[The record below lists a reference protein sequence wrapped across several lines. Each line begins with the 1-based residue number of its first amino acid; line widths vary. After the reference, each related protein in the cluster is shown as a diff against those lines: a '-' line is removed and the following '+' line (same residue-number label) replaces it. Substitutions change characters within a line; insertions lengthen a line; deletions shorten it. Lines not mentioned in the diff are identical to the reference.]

1 MALRL
6 YNSYGRTLLPFKPQ
20 RNKEVR
26 MYTCGPTVW
35 DYAHVGNFRTFLFED
50 LLRRFLEFKGFRV
63 TQVKN
68 ITDVEDRII
77 RGMKEK
83 GLSRKELT
91 TFFEEAFMQDL
102 DTLRI
107 ERAEFYP
114 RATEHIP
121 EMVKLVKT
129 LMKKGFAYRG
139 DDASVYYDISKFK
152 PYGKLSGIKPKEL
165 KVGARVSQDH
175 YEKAEA
181 RDFALWKAWDE
192 DDGEVYWE
200 TELGKGRPGWHI
212 ECSAMSMKY
221 LGESF
226 DIHTGGMDLRFPHH
240 ENEIAQSV
248 AATGK
253 KLARFWLHSEFLSVS
268 GKEMHKSSGNIV
280 KLRDLL
286 KDGWDPLT
294 VRLFLI
300 SAHYRD
306 PINLTQ
312 KALEQAQAE
321 RERLEQFVSRLRQNR
336 RESPSRHAG
345 LANQLLKSFERSM
358 DADLNTPRAF
368 AALFSFV
375 KRANKLMDG
384 EKMGTK
390 EAEEILLAL
399 KRVNGILGIISFEEE
414 GELPPELLALIKE
427 RDEARSVK
435 DFAKADE
442 IRSQLSK
449 RGITVEDT
457 QRGTVWRRETSPV
470 KARVKD
476 KDMEAQDL

>member
-1 MALRL
+1 MPLRL
-6 YNSYGRTLLPFKPQ
+6 YNSYGRKLLAFKPL
-20 RNKEVR
+20 RDKEVR

-50 LLRRFLEFKGFRV
+50 LLRRFLKFKGYRV

-83 GLSRKELT
+83 GLSRKELAA
-91 TFFEEAFMQDL
+91 FFEEAFMQDL

-121 EMVKLVKT
+121 EMVKLIKT
-129 LMKKGFAYRG
+129 LLKMGFAYRG
-139 DDASVYYDISKFK
+139 DDGSTYYDISKFK
-152 PYGKLSGIKPKEL
+152 AYGKLSGIKPKEL

-226 DIHTGGMDLRFPHH
+226 DIHTGGIDLRFPHH
-240 ENEIAQSV
+240 ENEIAQSE
-248 AATGK
+248 AATGRA
-253 KLARFWLHSEFLSVS
+253 LARFWLHSQFLSVS

-286 KDGWDPLT
+286 KEGWDPLT

-306 PINLTQ
+306 PINLTR

-321 RERLEQFVSRLRQNR
+321 RDRLEQFISRLSR
-336 RESPSRHAG
+336 RWEESPPTHEG
-345 LANQLLKSFERSM
+345 LANEFLKSFERSM

-368 AALFSFV
+368 AVLFSFV
-375 KRANKLMDG
+375 KRINTLMDR
-384 EKMGTK
+384 EKMCRRR
-390 EAEEILLAL
+390 ADEILRAL
-399 KRVNGILGIISFEEE
+399 RRVNGVLGIISFEEE
-414 GELPPELLALIKE
+414 KELLPELLALIKE
-427 RDEARSVK
+427 RDAARRVK
-435 DFAKADE
+435 DFARADE
-442 IRSQLSK
+442 IRSALAK
-449 RGITVEDT
+449 RGITLEDT
-457 QRGTVWRRETSPV
+457 RRGTVWRKEKPRESSS
-470 KARVKD
+470 
-476 KDMEAQDL
+476 

>member
-1 MALRL
+1 
-6 YNSYGRTLLPFKPQ
+6 
-20 RNKEVR
+20 

-50 LLRRFLEFKGFRV
+50 LLRRFLKFKGYRV

-83 GLSRKELT
+83 GLSRKELA

-268 GKEMHKSSGNIV
+268 G
-280 KLRDLL
+280 
-286 KDGWDPLT
+286 
-294 VRLFLI
+294 
-300 SAHYRD
+300 
-306 PINLTQ
+306 
-312 KALEQAQAE
+312 
-321 RERLEQFVSRLRQNR
+321 
-336 RESPSRHAG
+336 
-345 LANQLLKSFERSM
+345 
-358 DADLNTPRAF
+358 
-368 AALFSFV
+368 
-375 KRANKLMDG
+375 
-384 EKMGTK
+384 
-390 EAEEILLAL
+390 
-399 KRVNGILGIISFEEE
+399 
-414 GELPPELLALIKE
+414 
-427 RDEARSVK
+427 
-435 DFAKADE
+435 
-442 IRSQLSK
+442 
-449 RGITVEDT
+449 
-457 QRGTVWRRETSPV
+457 
-470 KARVKD
+470 
-476 KDMEAQDL
+476 

>member
-6 YNSYGRTLLPFKPQ
+6 YNSYGRKLLAFRPL
-20 RNKEVR
+20 RNREVR

-50 LLRRFLEFKGFRV
+50 LLRRFLKFKGYRV

-83 GLSRKELT
+83 GLRRKELA

-102 DTLRI
+102 DALRI

-139 DDASVYYDISKFK
+139 EDASIYYDISKFK
-152 PYGKLSGIKPKEL
+152 PYGKLSGIKPNEL

-240 ENEIAQSV
+240 ENEIAQSE

-268 GKEMHKSSGNIV
+268 GKEMHKSSGNMV

-286 KDGWDPLT
+286 KEGWDPLT

-312 KALEQAQAE
+312 EALQQAQAE
-321 RERLEQFVSRLRQNR
+321 RERLEQFVSRLRQNW

-345 LANQLLKSFERSM
+345 LVNGLLKSFERSM

-368 AALFSFV
+368 AALFGYV
-375 KRANKLMDG
+375 KRVNKLMDRDQ
-384 EKMGTK
+384 MGTK
-390 EAEEILLAL
+390 EAEEILRAL
-399 KRVNGILGIISFEEE
+399 KRINGILGIISFEEE
-414 GELPPELLALIKE
+414 GELSPELLALIKE
-427 RDEARSVK
+427 RDEARSAK

-449 RGITVEDT
+449 RGITLEDT
-457 QRGTVWRRETSPV
+457 PRGTVWRREPSAAR
-470 KARVKD
+470 ARVKD
-476 KDMEAQDL
+476 KDTEAQVL

>member
-1 MALRL
+1 LALRL

-129 LMKKGFAYRG
+129 LLKKGFAYRG
-139 DDASVYYDISKFK
+139 DDASIYYDISRFK
-152 PYGKLSGIKPKEL
+152 RYGKLSGIKPKEL
-165 KVGARVSQDH
+165 KAGARVSQDH

-200 TELGKGRPGWHI
+200 TELGKGRPGWHV

-240 ENEIAQSV
+240 ENEIAQSE

-286 KDGWDPLT
+286 KEGWDPLT

-300 SAHYRD
+300 SARYRD

-321 RERLEQFVSRLRQNR
+321 RDRLEQFVSRLRQQGR
-336 RESPSRHAG
+336 ASSRHVG
-345 LANQLLKSFERSM
+345 LANQLLKGFERSM

-368 AALFSFV
+368 AVLFSFL
-375 KRANKLMDG
+375 KRVNKLMDG
-384 EKMGTK
+384 DEVGTK
-390 EAEEILLAL
+390 EAEEILRAL
-399 KRVNGILGIISFEEE
+399 KRINGILGIISFQEE
-414 GELPPELLALIKE
+414 GELSEELTALVKK
-427 RDEARSVK
+427 RDEARSMK

-442 IRSQLSK
+442 IRSQLSE
-449 RGITVEDT
+449 RGITLEDT
-457 QRGTVWRRETSPV
+457 PRGTVWRREPSPTR
-470 KARVKD
+470 ARVKD